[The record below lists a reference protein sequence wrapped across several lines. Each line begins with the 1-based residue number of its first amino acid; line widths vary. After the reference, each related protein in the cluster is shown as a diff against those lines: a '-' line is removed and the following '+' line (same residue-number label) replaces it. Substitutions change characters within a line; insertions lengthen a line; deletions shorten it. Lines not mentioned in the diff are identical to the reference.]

1 MLVEQASAETFRDFC
16 CMQPA
21 LSIKTPISSVW
32 GSSNLHLSERTASA
46 HCNAYISNVKQA
58 IKMPVPSFTA
68 PTRNPK
74 LKTSRFNCVASKER
88 QSDGVQALNTTL
100 DNLAKLLTKSGSI
113 ETNEK
118 RSSDLLDLNAPV
130 EECSHACESRG
141 ACTPMERLIA
151 ENKLNGAVNS
161 PKQKLGK
168 EWREYQGSNNWEGLL
183 DPLDENLRREIVKY
197 GEFVQATYNAFQFD
211 PHSKDYGCCKYPE
224 HSLLDK
230 SGLLNSGYKVT
241 SNIHATS
248 AIQVPQWLTTPFS
261 NSNSDGD
268 QKWMTRRTSWMGFVA
283 VSQDEREIAR
293 LGRRDIVVAFRG
305 TATPL
310 EWAENLKDVLT
321 PLNIPEDDHMTTP
334 CSPCGC
340 CLQPKVE
347 SGFWSLF
354 TSKDPSGQSASNQMM
369 EEVRRLVDL
378 YKHEEISVT
387 VTGHSLGAALALL
400 TAYQIGAAFN
410 SKESSIPVTVF
421 SFGGPRV
428 GNRAFG
434 RRMEALGCKVLRI
447 VNAHDVVTKIPGVV
461 LNEWM
466 HKMKQRC
473 GNLKKVIGFLEKMPW
488 AYCHVGTE
496 LRVDNKDSPYLKPN
510 ADMSCCHD
518 LEAYLHLVDGFFSSK
533 TPFRSCAKRN
543 ILRLIMNQRSN
554 VLLKATSKRMQLENL
569 DDGDHI
575 QITKKSKSFRE
586 DNVSSS
592 PKCVG

>member
-1 MLVEQASAETFRDFC
+1 MCVRSAGGCTT
-16 CMQPA
+16 
-21 LSIKTPISSVW
+21 IW
-32 GSSNLHLSERTASA
+32 TAA
-46 HCNAYISNVKQA
+46 DLCFVDIH
-58 IKMPVPSFTA
+58 PA
-68 PTRNPK
+68 PTKHEINAC
-74 LKTSRFNCVASKER
+74 RFYCAASTKR
-88 QSDGVQALNTTL
+88 QTFIGVQAWKSLTL
-100 DNLAKLLTKSGSI
+100 ADVSKLWTRPFSNAAEWS
-113 ETNEK
+113 K
-118 RSSDLLDLNAPV
+118 RWTLRLDLHSKN
-130 EECSHACESRG
+130 SHLIRENPA
-141 ACTPMERLIA
+141 ACTSGEKLIFTLHDSNEA
-151 ENKLNGAVNS
+151 SLNS

-197 GEFVQATYNAFQFD
+197 GEFVQATYNVFQFD
-211 PHSKDYGCCKYPE
+211 PHSKHYGCCKYPK
-224 HSLLDK
+224 HSLLEE
-230 SGLLNSGYKVT
+230 SGLINSGYKVT

-268 QKWMTRRTSWMGFVA
+268 QKWNMTRRTSWVGFVA
-283 VSQDEREIAR
+283 VTHDKREIAR

-310 EWAENLKDVLT
+310 EWAENLKAVLT

-354 TSKDPSGQSASNQMM
+354 TSKGPSGRSASNQVM

-447 VNAHDVVTKIPGVV
+447 VNTHDVVTKVPGVV

-466 HKMKQRC
+466 QIMKRRSD
-473 GNLKKVIGFLEKMPW
+473 NLKKVIGFLEKMPW

-533 TPFRSCAKRN
+533 TPFRSSAKRN

-554 VLLKATSKRMQLENL
+554 VLLKETLTS
-569 DDGDHI
+569 
-575 QITKKSKSFRE
+575 
-586 DNVSSS
+586 
-592 PKCVG
+592 